1 MSITW
6 SILDEVILPQ
16 WVWEIL
22 SFDPKHPVRD
32 KFNEIRFLADMDSFL
47 SELKLKRIS
56 GENIC
61 EIEVAAKRYAMN
73 KKQTPSDKG
82 VEKAKKFLNENGFL
96 AVPFDK
102 GMDFCVMK
110 KETYEKKLKDLLQ
123 AEQFSERKN
132 LTDSV
137 IIKIEIYIS
146 KELITI
152 KNKDEISEAPYTRL
166 RSRGAQSARLYG
178 QAKGHKQG
186 T

>member
-32 KFNEIRFLADMDSFL
+32 KFIEIRFLSDMDSFL

-73 KKQTPSDKG
+73 KKQTPFDKG
-82 VEKAKKFLNENGFL
+82 VEKAKKVF
-96 AVPFDK
+96 
-102 GMDFCVMK
+102 
-110 KETYEKKLKDLLQ
+110 
-123 AEQFSERKN
+123 ERKRF
-132 LTDSV
+132 S
-137 IIKIEIYIS
+137 
-146 KELITI
+146 
-152 KNKDEISEAPYTRL
+152 
-166 RSRGAQSARLYG
+166 GSAV
-178 QAKGHKQG
+178 
-186 T
+186 